1 MLRPDEALPVQ
12 LSNHVICLKLGSS
25 KGNPHYTFVS
35 QEDCACWK
43 LDELP
48 PPLAECWR
56 SSSGSFPAWPAE
68 TSWVFPLNGP
78 RFGNCCS
85 PFVKKY
91 GFSINEPGGESGDCF
106 YSCFSQALATCGVH
120 INTEELR
127 MLVASWV
134 DEDVLASYCAI
145 NDCEDSFRCDPEHLL
160 SVSALK
166 SHICDTGGMWA
177 DEMAISVLLNYTG
190 LAGILLID
198 VKAPGGRKGLSLGG
212 WPHKYRVLT
221 K

>member
-1 MLRPDEALPVQ
+1 
-12 LSNHVICLKLGSS
+12 
-25 KGNPHYTFVS
+25 
-35 QEDCACWK
+35 
-43 LDELP
+43 
-48 PPLAECWR
+48 
-56 SSSGSFPAWPAE
+56 
-68 TSWVFPLNGP
+68 
-78 RFGNCCS
+78 
-85 PFVKKY
+85 
-91 GFSINEPGGESGDCF
+91 
-106 YSCFSQALATCGVH
+106 
-120 INTEELR
+120 

-134 DEDVLASYCAI
+134 DEEVLASYCAI

-166 SHICDTGGMWA
+166 SHICETGGMWA

-212 WPHKYRVLT
+212 WSHKYRVLT